1 MSKALLGPATRDL
14 QQLRLLDEVRSLR
27 QRILDLE
34 AQLEEAEREAALRR
48 AEIDLTTS

>member
-1 MSKALLGPATRDL
+1 MSKALLGPATTDL

-34 AQLEEAEREAALRR
+34 AQLAEAEREVAIHRVEL
-48 AEIDLTTS
+48 DLTRT